1 MNREQELNQISNR
14 IKQAIWNEEKQNS
27 EGYIID
33 LNNAGN
39 MIRISGTIEEISKE
53 DFRPEAHYFSDKE
66 EIQFGKALE
75 QYKKMQEPYVFNL
88 KEYNNLMRLPEHT
101 RDMFY
106 QALLE
111 VENKLEGIG
120 EGKTSDIRFRLF
132 KKENEKKKLYVEK
145 ELIEKQYIEISE
157 KKEQNNKEINEYLT
171 KIKKNSK
178 FVPVNI
184 INKIF
189 NKKDSNELNEL
200 YKNKA
205 RVLEKENIDKTAEA
219 FEKLLQKNDV
229 NKRIKEVENEVES
242 LRSEYKAETNIDEK
256 KTELLKE
263 KNMLFKVF
271 YIDNEN
277 DYTKENQI
285 EENEF
290 EEESE

>member
-1 MNREQELNQISNR
+1 MNREQELNQISNQ

-33 LNNAGN
+33 LSNAKD
-39 MIRISGTIEEISKE
+39 IIKITGTIEEIVHE
-53 DFRPEAHYFSDKE
+53 DFRPEAHYFIEKE
-66 EIQFGKALE
+66 EVQFGRALE
-75 QYKKMQEPYVFNL
+75 QYKKMQEPYVFNI
-88 KEYNNLMRLPEHT
+88 KEYNNLIKLPEHT
-101 RDMFY
+101 RNMFL

-132 KKENEKKKLYVEK
+132 KKENEKKKLYADREIL
-145 ELIEKQYIEISE
+145 EQEYIDISE

-178 FVPVNI
+178 FVPINI
-184 INKIF
+184 INKLF

-205 RVLEKENIDKTAEA
+205 RILEKENIDKTAEA
-219 FEKLLQKNDV
+219 FEKLLQKNDL
-229 NKRIKEVENEVES
+229 NKKIKEVEAEVEL
-242 LRSEYKAETNIDEK
+242 LRSEYKFESNIDEK

-271 YIDNEN
+271 YIDVEN
-277 DYTKENQI
+277 DYTKANEI
-285 EENEF
+285 EEI

>member
-1 MNREQELNQISNR
+1 MTREQQLNQISNR
-14 IKQAIWNEEKQNS
+14 IKQSIWNEEKQNS

-33 LNNAGN
+33 LNQANN
-39 MIRISGTIEEISKE
+39 VVRITGTIEETTHEEFRPETHYFISKE
-53 DFRPEAHYFSDKE
+53 EV
-66 EIQFGKALE
+66 QFEKALE
-75 QYKKMQEPYVFNL
+75 QYEKMQEPYVFNL
-88 KEYNNLMRLPEHT
+88 KEYNNLMKLPEHT
-101 RDMFY
+101 RNIFF

-120 EGKTSDIRFRLF
+120 EGKSSDIRFRLF
-132 KKENEKKKLYVEK
+132 KKENEKKKLYAEK
-145 ELIEKQYIEISE
+145 EVIEKEYIEISE
-157 KKEQNNKEINEYLT
+157 KKEQNNKEINEYLS
-171 KIKKNSK
+171 KIKNNNKLA
-178 FVPVNI
+178 PINI

-189 NKKDSNELNEL
+189 NRKDSNELNEL

-242 LRSEYKAETNIDEK
+242 LRCEYKKETNIDEK

-271 YIDNEN
+271 YIDVEN
-277 DYTKENQI
+277 DYTKENEI
-285 EENEF
+285 EEI

>member
-14 IKQAIWNEEKQNS
+14 IKQSIWNEEKQNS

-33 LNNAGN
+33 LSQANNVV
-39 MIRISGTIEEISKE
+39 RITGTIEETTYEEFK
-53 DFRPEAHYFSDKE
+53 PEAHYFISKE
-66 EIQFGKALE
+66 EVQFEKALD
-75 QYKKMQEPYVFNL
+75 QYEKMQEPYVFNL
-88 KEYNNLMRLPEHT
+88 KEYNNLMKLPEHT
-101 RDMFY
+101 RDMFF

-120 EGKTSDIRFRLF
+120 EGKSSDIRFRLF
-132 KKENEKKKLYVEK
+132 KKENERKKLYAEK
-145 ELIEKQYIEISE
+145 EVIEKEYIEISE
-157 KKEQNNKEINEYLT
+157 KKEQNNKEINEYLS
-171 KIKKNSK
+171 KIKNNNKLI
-178 FVPVNI
+178 PINI

-189 NKKDSNELNEL
+189 NRKDSNELNEL

-229 NKRIKEVENEVES
+229 NKRIKTVEKEVES
-242 LRSEYKAETNIDEK
+242 LRCQYKTETNIDEQ

-271 YIDNEN
+271 YIDVEN
-277 DYTKENQI
+277 DYTKENEI
-285 EENEF
+285 EEI